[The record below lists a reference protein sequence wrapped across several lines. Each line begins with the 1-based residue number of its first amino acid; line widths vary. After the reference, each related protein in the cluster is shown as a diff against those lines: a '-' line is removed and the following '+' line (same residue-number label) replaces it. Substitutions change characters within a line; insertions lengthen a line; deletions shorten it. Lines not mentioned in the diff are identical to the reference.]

1 MDFFLQFIWSILMI
15 GLCYWIFKGAV
26 VWAYQNPAINVLF
39 KMVIFVFLFTVALF
53 GFGAVFKLW

>member
-1 MDFFLQFIWSILMI
+1 MNIWGVLMI

-26 VWAYQNPAINVLF
+26 VWAYKNQAISVLF
-39 KMVIFVFLFTVALF
+39 KMVIFVFLFTVALI